1 MHLIVVGCGRV
12 GCLLAQQMV
21 AEGHSV
27 AVIDKNPQA
36 FKRLG
41 VNFASKRCSASG
53 LIANAA

>member
-27 AVIDKNPQA
+27 SVIDKNPQRTA
-36 FKRLG
+36 TIRITLPQPSLVMSF
-41 VNFASKRCSASG
+41 VCQM
-53 LIANAA
+53 